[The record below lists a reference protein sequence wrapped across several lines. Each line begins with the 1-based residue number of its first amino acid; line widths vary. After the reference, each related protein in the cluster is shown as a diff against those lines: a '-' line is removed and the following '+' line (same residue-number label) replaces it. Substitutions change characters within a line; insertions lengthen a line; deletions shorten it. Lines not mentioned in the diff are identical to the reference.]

1 MTAETTA
8 HFGLPRTDKALV
20 GGIKMQISVL
30 ILVLLGG
37 MAFAFH
43 LGRRRSLSLVGGA
56 GGIRRLHSL
65 PAYYGLYTA
74 LWAGLPALL
83 VAGLWILFEGALI
96 NAMVVEAL
104 PAELRDVS
112 PARLELLINDI
123 SNLANGNVVPGEVS
137 PVIRNAAEHMYELRS
152 IGNVALAAVALSIAL
167 GAGSL
172 AWLSVSP
179 RMRARN
185 RVERIVSSLLIASS
199 MIAILTTVGIVLSVL
214 FESFRFFQK
223 VPITEFLFGLEWSPQ
238 TALRADQVGA
248 SGAFGA
254 IPLFTGTLLISCIA
268 LLVAVPI
275 GLMSA
280 IYLAEFANRRL
291 RSYAKPILEVLAGVP
306 TVVYGFF
313 AALTLA
319 PAIRGAGEVLGVS
332 VSAESALAAG
342 LVMGVMIIPFVS
354 SLSDDVINAV
364 PQSLRDAS
372 YALGA
377 TRSETVLQV
386 ILPAALPGIMG
397 SILLAASRA
406 IGETMIVVMAVGLT
420 AKLTVNPLESVTTV
434 TVQIVNLLVGDQEFD
449 SAKTLAAFALGLL
462 LFVVTLGLNIV
473 ALHIVRR
480 YREQYE

>member
-1 MTAETTA
+1 
-8 HFGLPRTDKALV
+8 
-20 GGIKMQISVL
+20 MQTSVL
-30 ILVLLGG
+30 ILLLLVA
-37 MAFAFH
+37 MAVAFH
-43 LGRRRSLSLVGGA
+43 LGRRRALDSA
-56 GGIRRLHSL
+56 RGGIRRLHSL
-65 PAYYGLYTA
+65 PAYYGYYTA

-83 VAGLWILFEGALI
+83 VAGLWLFSEGAVI
-96 NAMVVEAL
+96 NAMVVESL
-104 PAELRDVS
+104 PAAMKEVP
-112 PARLELLINDI
+112 PARLGLMMNDI
-123 SNLANGNVVPGEVS
+123 SNLADGNSVSTEVS
-137 PVIRNAAEHMYELRS
+137 PAIRAAANHMNELRTLGS
-152 IGNVALAAVALSIAL
+152 ISLAAVVLSIAL

-172 AWLSVSP
+172 AWLSVGP
-179 RMRARN
+179 KMRARN
-185 RVERIVSSLLIASS
+185 RVEWMVRSLLIASS
-199 MIAILTTVGIVLSVL
+199 LIAILATIGIVISVL

-248 SGAFGA
+248 SGAFGS
-254 IPLFTGTLLISCIA
+254 IPLFAGTLLISFIA

-280 IYLAEFANRRL
+280 IYLADYAGPRL
-291 RSYAKPILEVLAGVP
+291 RSYAKPVLEVLAGVP

-319 PAIRGAGEVLGVS
+319 PAIRGAGEAMGLTVS
-332 VSAESALAAG
+332 SESALAAG

-377 TRSETVLQV
+377 TRSETIRQV
-386 ILPAALPGIMG
+386 VLPAALPGIVG
-397 SILLAASRA
+397 GILLAASRA
-406 IGETMIVVMAVGLT
+406 IGETMIVVMAVGLS
-420 AKLTVNPLESVTTV
+420 ANLTLNPLDSVTTV
-434 TVQIVNLLVGDQEFD
+434 TVQIVTLLVGDQEFD

-462 LFVVTLGLNIV
+462 LFLVTLGLNIL
-473 ALHIVRR
+473 ALRIVRK